1 MLLLVLSHVLIG
13 RDQKLVKG
21 TSLKKIYPVKN
32 LQLRDFVN
40 SRRSSNEYLED
51 IMKNR
56 ISVRQFSFKN
66 KKVSIKKKFVKID
79 KRNRGEFV
87 FHIINFL
94 VINLNKFLRNNN
106 TKIKDKK
113 FDKLFLKITKN
124 DKKLL
129 KNFKILKQN
138 KERKYY
144 FINLKFYF

>member
-1 MLLLVLSHVLIG
+1 MLLLVLSCFDWE
-13 RDQKLVKG
+13 RSKLVKG

-79 KRNRGEFV
+79 KRNRGNSF
-87 FHIINFL
+87 F
-94 VINLNKFLRNNN
+94 
-106 TKIKDKK
+106 
-113 FDKLFLKITKN
+113 
-124 DKKLL
+124 
-129 KNFKILKQN
+129 IL
-138 KERKYY
+138 
-144 FINLKFYF
+144 